1 MKDRAEWVRQATQ
14 TRKER
19 ISALNEARKAR
30 ESPWKVQQEPEGYS
44 YQAMVD
50 QMLEDLCRINPEWR
64 IRKEE
69 ALRVSLGLSLFW
81 FLTGRRWRVY

>member
-14 TRKER
+14 RRKER

-30 ESPWKVQQEPEGYS
+30 EAPWTVQQEPKSFG

-50 QMLEDLCRINPEWR
+50 QMLEDLCKMNPEWR

-69 ALRVSLGLSLFW
+69 ALRVSLGLSLLW
-81 FLTGRRWRVY
+81 LLTGRRWRIC

>member
-14 TRKER
+14 RRKER

-30 ESPWKVQQEPEGYS
+30 EAPWKVQQEPEGYS

-69 ALRVSLGLSLFW
+69 ALRVSLRLS